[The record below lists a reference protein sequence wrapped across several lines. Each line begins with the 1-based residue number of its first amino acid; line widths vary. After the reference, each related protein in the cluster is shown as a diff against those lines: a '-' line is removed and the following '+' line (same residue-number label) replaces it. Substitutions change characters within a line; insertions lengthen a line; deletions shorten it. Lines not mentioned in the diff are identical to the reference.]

1 MNIHVKVAVFE
12 GPLDL
17 LLHLIEEARVDIYE
31 IPLAEIASQYMEALE
46 MMKELEIEVATEF
59 LVMAAELLAI
69 KSRRLLPSTPT
80 AAPSENQLD
89 SEEDLQQ
96 ILIQRLIQYRQYK
109 AAAEALKQR
118 EMKRNL
124 LYTRPP
130 LPALQEKE
138 RENVSSHPQKL
149 AHSIHDLLAVYL
161 QVLQRETEVPP
172 RPPAFLRKRMVSL
185 EEKLQQIVNWLHQ
198 VEKLTFWQLISVR
211 QRQELVVTFLALLE
225 LMKMKQIIMQQKA
238 LFAEITIVRRVSHAE
253 DKEGIALTQV

>member
-1 MNIHVKVAVFE
+1 MSIHVKVAVFE

-69 KSRRLLPSTPT
+69 KSRKLLPSTPT
-80 AAPSENQLD
+80 AAPSENQSD
-89 SEEDLQQ
+89 SAEDLQQ
-96 ILIQRLIQYRQYK
+96 ILIQRLIQYREFK

-118 EMKRNL
+118 EIQRNL

-130 LPALQEKE
+130 LPTLQEKE
-138 RENVSSHPQKL
+138 REYVSSHPQKS

-161 QVLQRETEVPP
+161 QIMQRETEETP
-172 RPPAFLRKRMVSL
+172 RPPAFLKKRMVSL
-185 EEKLQQIVNWLHQ
+185 EEKLRQILDWLRQ
-198 VEKLTFWQLISVR
+198 VEKVTFWQLISVR

-225 LMKMKQIIMQQKA
+225 LMKMKQIIMKQKA
-238 LFAEITIVRRVSHAE
+238 LFADITIIRRSHGA
-253 DKEGIALTQV
+253 DKEGMAWTKL